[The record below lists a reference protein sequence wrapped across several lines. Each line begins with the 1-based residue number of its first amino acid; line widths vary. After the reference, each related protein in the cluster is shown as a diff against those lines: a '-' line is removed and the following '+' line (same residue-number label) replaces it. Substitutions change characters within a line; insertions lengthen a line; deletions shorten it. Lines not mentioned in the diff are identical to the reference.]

1 MADFIESNY
10 LHEQTEAI
18 KELSDYI
25 TNLERVGEGLGVYQ
39 FDKLT
44 LGGDDD

>member
-1 MADFIESNY
+1 MVDFIECNF

-25 TNLERVGEGLGVYQ
+25 TKLERVGEGLGEYQ
-39 FDKLT
+39 FDKHT
-44 LGGDDD
+44 LKGGDD